1 MEIPNLHVTYHTAE
15 KFGGELDFQT
25 AAPILLVDVKHT
37 LRVLMLKVVKSVY
50 KPFAQHITCYG
61 DISL

>member
-25 AAPILLVDVKHT
+25 AAPILLVDVDT
-37 LRVLMLKVVKSVY
+37 LRVFMLKVVKSVAILTFGTAY
-50 KPFAQHITCYG
+50 N
-61 DISL
+61 LLW

>member
-1 MEIPNLHVTYHTAE
+1 MEIPYLHVTYHIAE

-25 AAPILLVDVKHT
+25 AAPILLVYVDT

-50 KPFAQHITCYG
+50 KSLAQHITCYG
-61 DISL
+61 DIS